1 MTPLSLAMLA
11 LRYWWVAAITG
22 LVVLLYVQN
31 AALDSTRASL
41 HASRLETARETA
53 RAAAWEAS
61 YRQADALRR
70 EEQGRSLR
78 AVSEADAM
86 CEARVSKARRSASA
100 IQTIVKTETRYD
112 PTGCPVRSSVPLNSL
127 RDALQPR

>member
-1 MTPLSLAMLA
+1 MTLLLRFWWAPVIAACLA
-11 LRYWWVAAITG
+11 LAG
-22 LVVLLYVQN
+22 VQTLR
-31 AALDSTRASL
+31 LDSAKASL

-53 RAAAWEAS
+53 RARAWEAS

-70 EEQGRSLR
+70 EEQGRALR

-86 CEARVSKARRSASA
+86 CDARVQAARKSANA

-112 PTGCPVRSSVPLNSL
+112 QTGCPVRERVPDGLL
-127 RDALQPR
+127 LDALRPR

>member
-1 MTPLSLAMLA
+1 MTLA
-11 LRYWWVAAITG
+11 LLLRFWWAVPIIACIALAG
-22 LVVLLYVQN
+22 VQTLR
-31 AALDSTRASL
+31 LDSAKASL

-53 RAAAWEAS
+53 KARAWEAS

-112 PTGCPVRSSVPLNSL
+112 TTGCPVRSSVPVNSL
-127 RDALQPR
+127 RDALKPAG